1 MVTKTAT
8 ILNESG
14 LHARPATEFV
24 ETAKRFQSKIKICR
38 PGEDAVNAKSVVM
51 LLSCG
56 FSQGESVEISAE
68 GEDEDGA
75 VQALEDVV
83 KSGFGEL

>member
-24 ETAKRFQSKIKICR
+24 ETAKRFQSKIKIRR

-51 LLSCG
+51 LLSSG

-68 GEDEDGA
+68 GEDEDST
-75 VQALEDVV
+75 VTALVDVI